1 MLTVSTNQEPRVS
14 IVVPNYN
21 YARFLAKRLDTIL
34 NQTYQDFDVLFLDD
48 ASTDESRAV
57 FDRYAD
63 DPRIAACFN
72 EENSGGVFHQW
83 NRGVELA
90 RGRYVWIAESDDY
103 AEPEFLA
110 RAVAILDANDD
121 VGIVY
126 TQSWRVEGEEKTSNL
141 DWTSCLNSERW
152 LHDFI
157 ADGHEECSR
166 YMIYRCTIPNASAVV
181 FRRELYQKVGG
192 APEEFTLCGDWMT
205 WVRMLQ
211 HTRVAYVSDHL
222 NYFRQHAATTRA
234 RTCADLRDVPEK
246 YAVMEYLNR
255 NFSVE
260 SEVLEDARNEMAN
273 EVFRRVLPAADRGA
287 LQKIVALFSIALRV
301 RRSDPRFLIRSLK
314 AIREY
319 RAALGGA

>member
-1 MLTVSTNQEPRVS
+1 MSV
-14 IVVPNYN
+14 IVPNYN
-21 YARFLAKRLDTIL
+21 YERFLGQRLESVL
-34 NQTYQDFDVLFLDD
+34 NQTYQDFELIFLDN
-48 ASTDESRAV
+48 ASTDGSREV
-57 FDRYAD
+57 FEKFSD
-63 DPRIAACFN
+63 DGRLRGYYN
-72 EENSGGVFHQW
+72 DHNNGNVFKQW
-83 NRGVELA
+83 NKGVSLA
-90 RGRYVWIAESDDY
+90 RGTYVWIAESDDY
-103 AEPEFLA
+103 AERDLLQ
-110 RAVAILDANDD
+110 RAVTILDSQPD
-121 VGIVY
+121 VGVAY
-126 TQSWRVEGEEKTSNL
+126 AQSWRMHGESKESNL
-141 DWTSCLNSERW
+141 DWTACLNADRW
-152 LHDFI
+152 RHDFVV
-157 ADGHEECSR
+157 DGHEECSK

-181 FRRELYQKVGG
+181 FRRALFEEVGG

-211 HTRVAYVSDHL
+211 HTRLAYVSDHL

-260 SEVLEDARNEMAN
+260 SDVLEDARNEMAN

-319 RAALGGA
+319 RAALGRA